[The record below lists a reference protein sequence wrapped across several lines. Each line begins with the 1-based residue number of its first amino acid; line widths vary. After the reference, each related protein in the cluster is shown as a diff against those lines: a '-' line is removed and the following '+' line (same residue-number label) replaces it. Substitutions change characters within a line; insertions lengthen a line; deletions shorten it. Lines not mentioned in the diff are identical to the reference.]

1 MITGLGLWRSLA
13 ALIALAGIFWML
25 APGPREPDRRIL
37 PPEPWELP
45 QVSRALPGTSPEG
58 LARAGLWG
66 KLPDTVADGPMQD
79 PPWRFLGVVRNGPER
94 FVLIKFDGLPER
106 KLGVNDE
113 LPGGSKILQ
122 IDEDSLCILVNGSRR
137 KLSIYKTGPQIL

>member
-1 MITGLGLWRSLA
+1 MIAGLGLWRSMGA
-13 ALIALAGIFWML
+13 MIALAGIFWIL
-25 APGPREPDRRIL
+25 APGPREPDRRIP
-37 PPEPWELP
+37 PPESWELP
-45 QVSRALPGTSPEG
+45 QGLRAPPGISPEE

-66 KLPDTVADGPMQD
+66 KLPDAVAEGAMQD